1 MLISNAYAQAAG
13 GAGAVPS
20 SLLQFL
26 PLVLIGLVFYFLLLR
41 PQQQQAKQ
49 LKATLA
55 ALRRGDKVVTG
66 GGIIATISKVISD
79 EELEVALTDTVK
91 VRVLRNTVVSVLS
104 KPEPASAAKGN
115 DKAPVKSIAKA
126 ADAKAADAKAADAK
140 VVEAKAAEAKPTDD
154 SADSAT

>member
-1 MLISNAYAQAAG
+1 MLISNAYAQAA
-13 GAGAVPS
+13 AGAAGAQS
-20 SLLQFL
+20 SLFQFL

-49 LKATLA
+49 LKATLS

-79 EELEVALTDTVK
+79 EELEVALNDTVK

-104 KPEPASAAKGN
+104 KPEPASSGKSG
-115 DKAPVKSIAKA
+115 DKTPTKSA
-126 ADAKAADAKAADAK
+126 AK
-140 VVEAKAAEAKPTDD
+140 VVEAKPADD
-154 SADSAT
+154 SADSAS